1 MKPNVKVLTVFILS
15 SFIISSLLLAVSSS
29 FDIYAQTTNNNIQ
42 LSLPTACVFDD
53 EDLPKQ
59 DPDDCDP
66 IGNNGDTDGKD
77 NILFTLDSSPELFDT
92 FFCTLKDQN
101 GNLVS
106 SGDCFQSKTIAEEE
120 YRDLVDGVYTFTV
133 TASRTVNDNDGDT
146 SDDITESGVS
156 PEFVFTVGAGSNG
169 GGSDFNV
176 DDALDAGSED
186 TAPGTGVASI
196 KQNDANGGF
205 KRLNPIWRSCDVQ
218 TLGEDKTVSNGLSG
232 MKYSAKGVISFQD
245 FSQQLRKFNT
255 NNFVL
260 EIYVNFLSGG
270 LVAELYPTIVDINS
284 KRSQSDLYKL
294 DPLLVTGQQA
304 PKDGT
309 KSPNRVPFD
318 IDSVDT
324 ECVYQAPKIA
334 TSLNI
339 GGVSTHVSPEVF
351 KASNSPFTTCTN
363 AESEAATYSIVFTM
377 RDTERKNLLD
387 GHQNIEFVI
396 FQQLTENNP
405 EYYGYLIFDPYE
417 NDEQRLKLTLTGN
430 DIITNCRTSL
440 LY

>member
-1 MKPNVKVLTVFILS
+1 MKRHVGMITVFIS
-15 SFIISSLLLAVSSS
+15 SIIISSLLLAVMSS
-29 FDIYAQTTNNNIQ
+29 FDIYAQIDNNKIP
-42 LSLPTACVFDD
+42 LPLPTACVFDD

-66 IGNNGDTDGKD
+66 ISNNGDALGKD
-77 NILFTLDSSPELFDT
+77 NIFFTLDSSPDLFDT
-92 FFCTLKDQN
+92 FICTLKDQN
-101 GNLVS
+101 NNVFS
-106 SGDCFQSKTIAEEE
+106 SGECFKSNTIAEEE
-120 YRDLVDGVYTFTV
+120 YRDLADGLYTFTI
-133 TASRTVNDNDGDT
+133 TASRIVNDNDGDT
-146 SDDITESGVS
+146 TDDITQTGVS
-156 PEFVFTVGAGSNG
+156 PEFVFTVGGGSD
-169 GGSDFNV
+169 GGSDFGGGE
-176 DDALDAGSED
+176 DPLEAGSQD
-186 TAPGTGVASI
+186 AAPSGGIASL
-196 KQNDANGGF
+196 KQDSNGGF
-205 KRLNPIWRSCDVQ
+205 PRLNPIWRTCDAQAIGTDQNVQ
-218 TLGEDKTVSNGLSG
+218 NGLSG
-232 MKYSAKGVISFQD
+232 MKYTAKGVISFQD

-339 GGVSTHVSPEVF
+339 GGVNTHVSPEVF
-351 KASNSPFTTCTN
+351 KASNSPFRTCTN
-363 AESEAATYSIVFTM
+363 PESEAATYSIIFTI
-377 RDTERKNLLD
+377 RDTERKNILE

-405 EYYGYLIFDPYE
+405 EYYGYLIFNPYE
-417 NDEQRLKLTLTGN
+417 NDEERLNLMLTGR
-430 DIITNCRTSL
+430 DIVTNCRTSL